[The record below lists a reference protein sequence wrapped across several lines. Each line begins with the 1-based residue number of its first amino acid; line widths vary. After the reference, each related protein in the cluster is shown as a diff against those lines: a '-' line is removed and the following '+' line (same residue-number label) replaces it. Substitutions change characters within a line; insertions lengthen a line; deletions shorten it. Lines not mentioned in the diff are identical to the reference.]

1 MEVGG
6 RTQIKGYFR
15 ISMNFTFSICYFS
28 SGDYDRYKHEQTE
41 QTLLVK
47 QHIMHPQYNPVTV
60 DNDIALLQLSGPAK
74 HSQYILP
81 ACLPSRN
88 LAERMLHRNGTLTI
102 VTGWG
107 KDNET
112 AQRFSST
119 LNFMEIPLVDHKECS
134 KYMMNNLTQNML
146 CAGVLGQIKD
156 ACEGDSGGPMM
167 TLFHD
172 TWFLIGL
179 VSWGEGCGHRNKLG
193 IYTKVSSYLDWIDSV
208 RQGQGKA

>member
-6 RTQIKGYFR
+6 KN
-15 ISMNFTFSICYFS
+15 SNNFNFSTFCFS
-28 SGDYDRYKHEQTE
+28 SGDYDRFKHEQTE
-41 QTLLVK
+41 MTLLVK
-47 QHIMHPQYNPVTV
+47 QHITHPQYNPITV

-74 HSQYILP
+74 FSQYILP
-81 ACLPSRN
+81 ACLPSHD

-119 LNFMEIPLVDHKECS
+119 LNFMEIPIVDHKECS
-134 KYMMNNLTQNML
+134 KHMMNNLTQNML

-172 TWFLIGL
+172 TWFLVGL
-179 VSWGEGCGHRNKLG
+179 VSWGEGCGQKNKLG